1 MGQKMTFFLFC
12 ISCTLA
18 HGEGFRIDWN
28 SVNAAAGV
36 VQGGGYSLASSVG
49 QAVTGF
55 VMNPQYLHWIGFWSA
70 EVSTPTAAS
79 CIGSVKTL
87 PDGTYVA
94 IVGKVATT
102 SAADFAGFFYVEEQD
117 RTSGLLVITPLSNPD
132 ISRGSIVNVIGTLG
146 TTLSGERFI
155 TGSIVVVAG
164 GTYSSSVPDT
174 TGSIINDVE
183 SSAEF

>member
-1 MGQKMTFFLFC
+1 MRKRIVCFLFC
-12 ISCTLA
+12 ISCSLA
-18 HGEGFRIDWN
+18 HGDGFRIDWS

-36 VQGGGYSLASSVG
+36 AQGGGRSLTCSVG

-79 CIGSVKTL
+79 SIGSVKAL

-94 IVGKVATT
+94 IVAKVATT

-117 RTSGLLVITPLSNPD
+117 RTSGLLVITPLSIPD
-132 ISRGSIVNVIGTLG
+132 IARGSIVNVIGTLG
-146 TTLSGERFI
+146 TTVNGERFV
-155 TGSIVVVAG
+155 TASIVVVAG
-164 GTYSSSVPDT
+164 GRDSNCVPEA
-174 TGSIINDVE
+174 TGSTINDIGIP
-183 SSAEF
+183 ARF